1 MRFRL
6 LLAFGLALISVSLSG
21 LAHAEEP
28 GAINTA
34 PAPQPAADLPPSGA
48 RTTHIVAGAVTTGV
62 SYGLAVG
69 ASYLFTD
76 YRGAKDLRIPVAGP
90 WLALGRTGCP
100 ESEPD
105 CSPVLLVFGAL
116 LTIIDGV
123 TQAGGLAVIG
133 EGLFLKT
140 SSGRAAPRKAAGPT
154 WRAVPLNLGKDGTG
168 LGVVGTF

>member
-1 MRFRL
+1 
-6 LLAFGLALISVSLSG
+6 VSFSG
-21 LAHAEEP
+21 VARAEEP
-28 GAINTA
+28 SLSTG
-34 PAPQPAADLPPSGA
+34 PAPRHAADLPPSGA

-100 ESEPD
+100 DNDPD
-105 CSPVLLVFGAL
+105 CSPVLLVLGAA
-116 LTIIDGV
+116 LTIFDGV
-123 TQAGGLAVIG
+123 TQAGGLAIIA
-133 EGLFLKT
+133 EGLFLNT
-140 SSGRAAPRKAAGPT
+140 SSGRALPKKAAGPT
-154 WRAVPLNLGKDGTG
+154 WRAVPLSLGKDGTG

>member
-1 MRFRL
+1 MRFRFP
-6 LLAFGLALISVSLSG
+6 LAFGLALVATSFSG
-21 LAHAEEP
+21 LARAEEP
-28 GAINTA
+28 GLSTTPAIR
-34 PAPQPAADLPPSGA
+34 PAADLPPSGA
-48 RTTHIVAGAVTTGV
+48 RSTHIVAGVATTGV

-69 ASYLFTD
+69 ASYLFPD
-76 YRGAKDLRIPVAGP
+76 FRGASDLRIPVAGP

-100 ESEPD
+100 ATDPD

-123 TQAGGLAVIG
+123 SQAGGLAIVG
-133 EGLFLKT
+133 EGLFLNT
-140 SSGRAAPRKAAGPT
+140 SSGRALPRKAAGPT

>member
-1 MRFRL
+1 MRFRF
-6 LLAFGLALISVSLSG
+6 LLAFGLALVSTSISG
-21 LAHAEEP
+21 LARAEEP
-28 GAINTA
+28 GSSTE
-34 PAPQPAADLPPSGA
+34 PAARPAVDLPPSGA
-48 RTTHIVAGAVTTGV
+48 RSTHIVAGVATTGV

-69 ASYLFTD
+69 ASYLFPD
-76 YRGAKDLRIPVAGP
+76 YRGAKDLRIPIAGP

-100 ESEPD
+100 VSDPD

-123 TQAGGLAVIG
+123 TQAGGLAIVG
-133 EGLFLKT
+133 EGLFLST
-140 SSGRAAPRKAAGPT
+140 SSGRALPKKAAGPT

>member
-1 MRFRL
+1 MRFRFP
-6 LLAFGLALISVSLSG
+6 LAFGLALVATSFSG
-21 LAHAEEP
+21 LARAEEP
-28 GAINTA
+28 GLSTE
-34 PAPQPAADLPPSGA
+34 PAVRPAADLPPSGA
-48 RTTHIVAGAVTTGV
+48 RSTHIVAGVATTGV

-69 ASYLFTD
+69 ASYLFPD
-76 YRGAKDLRIPVAGP
+76 FRGASDLRIPVAGP

-100 ESEPD
+100 ADDPD

-123 TQAGGLAVIG
+123 TQAGGLAIVG
-133 EGLFLKT
+133 EGLFLNT
-140 SSGRAAPRKAAGPT
+140 SSGRALPKKAAGPT

>member
-6 LLAFGLALISVSLSG
+6 PLAFGLALVSTSF
-21 LAHAEEP
+21 AAVARAEEP
-28 GAINTA
+28 ALDA
-34 PAPQPAADLPPSGA
+34 QPATRPTADLPPNGA
-48 RTTHIVAGAVTTGV
+48 RSTHIVAGAVTTGV

-100 ESEPD
+100 ENDPD

-116 LTIIDGV
+116 LTIVGGV

-133 EGLFLKT
+133 EGLFLNT
-140 SSGRAAPRKAAGPT
+140 SSARALPKKAAGPT